1 MFDDMLTIIMLLS
14 VLGVLYVAN
23 TVLGIMLKTKGQGF
37 NFIAF
42 RKGFVKAL
50 VIALCVVGFC
60 FCLEVI
66 PMILARIGIVIDE
79 TSVTILEVIG
89 VFMTAYK
96 KYALDCYEKVK
107 ILFKSE

>member
-89 VFMTAYK
+89 VFITAYK
-96 KYALDCYEKVK
+96 KYALDCYDK
-107 ILFKSE
+107 IKTLFKTK